1 MQRTPERSVSPSEE
15 RLDSWKEIAAYL
27 NRGARTV
34 QRWEREEGLPVHRL
48 HHEKLGSV
56 YAYKSE
62 LDAWWTGRR
71 GNLEAQPR
79 APEAGPDAPPSIAV
93 LPFRDMSQEQDQQY
107 FCEGM
112 AEEIIGALSRVKG
125 LRVASRMASFRIDP
139 AANDAR
145 SIGRQLGV
153 RALLE
158 GSVRKSGSR
167 LRIAVQLAAA
177 ESGFQLWSEAYDR
190 DSSDIFAIQA
200 EIARHVAESLEVSLT
215 PKERDA
221 LHRVP
226 TRDLEAYDYYLRGRQ
241 YFYGHSIRDMEYAI
255 QLFTRA
261 TGCDSEFAL
270 AYAGLADCWSFIYLY
285 SDRNETVREQADW
298 ASARAIELDPESAAA
313 HASRGL
319 VHSLSGRDAEA
330 ENAFRTSLR
339 LDPDL
344 FEGRYFFARYAA
356 SRGRWEEAAE
366 LYRSAARVRPD
377 DYQSPLL
384 AAGIYDRLGRTGE
397 AREMRQS
404 GIEVAERHLSLHPDD
419 PRVLYMG
426 ASGLVALGQNRRAR
440 EWTDRALAL
449 QPDDAMLLFHAGGV
463 YARLGALD
471 AALDCIEKS
480 AARGFTDFA
489 SYEQDPSLDAVRR
502 HPRFQ
507 ALLQRLA

>member
-1 MQRTPERSVSPSEE
+1 MQRTPERTASPSEE

-48 HHEKLGSV
+48 QHEKLGSV

-62 LDAWWTGRR
+62 LDAWWNGRR
-71 GNLEAQPR
+71 GKLEAQP
-79 APEAGPDAPPSIAV
+79 PGTEADSERDNSPSIAV
-93 LPFRDMSQEQDQQY
+93 LPFRDMSREQDQQY

-125 LRVASRMASFRIDP
+125 LRVASRMASFRIDA

-158 GSVRKSGSR
+158 GSVRKAGDR
-167 LRIAVQLAAA
+167 LRINVQLADS
-177 ESGFQLWSEAYDR
+177 ENGFQLWSEAYDR
-190 DSSDIFAIQA
+190 ESSDIFSIQE
-200 EIARHVAESLEVSLT
+200 EIARHVAESLEVNLT

-241 YFYGHSIRDMEYAI
+241 YFYGYSIRDMEYAI

-285 SDRNETVREQADW
+285 SDRNDTVREQADW
-298 ASARAIELDPESAAA
+298 ASARAVELDPESAGA

-330 ENAFRTSLR
+330 ENSFRTSLR
-339 LDPDL
+339 LDPNL
-344 FEGRYFFARYAA
+344 FEGHYFFARHCF
-356 SRGRWEEAAE
+356 SKGQLQQAAE
-366 LYRSAARVRPD
+366 L
-377 DYQSPLL
+377 
-384 AAGIYDRLGRTGE
+384 
-397 AREMRQS
+397 
-404 GIEVAERHLSLHPDD
+404 
-419 PRVLYMG
+419 
-426 ASGLVALGQNRRAR
+426 
-440 EWTDRALAL
+440 
-449 QPDDAMLLFHAGGV
+449 
-463 YARLGALD
+463 
-471 AALDCIEKS
+471 
-480 AARGFTDFA
+480 
-489 SYEQDPSLDAVRR
+489 
-502 HPRFQ
+502 
-507 ALLQRLA
+507 